1 VGRPEALMEFWLEV
15 FSIVA
20 AIALVVQVV
29 ILAALF
35 FELRRT
41 AEKVN
46 KLTGD
51 LQTRVGPILSRVQ
64 ILLDD
69 TQPRISD
76 MVADASHVVYLAR
89 GQAQKM
95 DRVLTEASDRL
106 RGQLVHADRI
116 LSGTLEAVEEAGT
129 KVRQSFWGPM
139 RKASAVVAGIRV
151 GLDLLRAR
159 RSARRPEEQHEEELF
174 I

>member
-1 VGRPEALMEFWLEV
+1 MEFWLEV
-15 FSIVA
+15 FSMVA

-29 ILAALF
+29 ILGALF

-41 AEKVN
+41 TEKVN
-46 KLTGD
+46 KVVGD
-51 LQTRVGPILSRVQ
+51 LQTRVGPMLTRVQ

-69 TQPRISD
+69 TQPKISE

-116 LSGTLEAVEEAGT
+116 LSGTLEAVEETGAKLRDNFT
-129 KVRQSFWGPM
+129 RPM
-139 RKASAVVAGIRV
+139 RKASAIVTGIRV
-151 GLDLLRAR
+151 GLDLLRSR
-159 RSARRPEEQHEEELF
+159 RAPRRPEEHHEEELF

>member
-1 VGRPEALMEFWLEV
+1 MEFWLEV
-15 FSIVA
+15 FSIIA

-29 ILAALF
+29 ILGALF

-41 AEKVN
+41 TEKVN

-69 TQPRISD
+69 TQPKISE
-76 MVADASHVVYLAR
+76 MVTDASHIVYLAR

-95 DRVLTEASDRL
+95 DRVLSEASDRL
-106 RGQLVHADRI
+106 RGQLIHADRI
-116 LSGTLEAVEEAGT
+116 LSGTLEAVEDAGA
-129 KVRQSFWGPM
+129 KMRQGFWRPM
-139 RKASAVVAGIRV
+139 RKASAVVQGIRV
-151 GLDLLRAR
+151 GLDLLRSR
-159 RSARRPEEQHEEELF
+159 RAARRPEEQHEEELF